1 MRRNPNRVAQRAGLY
16 ATLILLTAVFTGPF
30 LWLVGVSFK
39 SEGAMVA
46 FPVKWLPDRW
56 DWSNFQQ
63 ALTMIPYAGYARNS
77 LTIAVIST
85 VLTTISSAF
94 VGFGFARLRGR
105 GRNLLFRVLLAT
117 MMLPWVITLVPT
129 YIIFARLHLVDTYIP
144 WVLWGVS
151 GSAFLIFMFR
161 QFFVGLPTELE
172 EAAIIDGCGYFRVF
186 WRIFLPQAKPMIAT
200 SAILSFTHS
209 WGDYVAPMLLLSQ
222 DKTTLAV
229 ALSTGYLDPASN
241 PLPTVVAAGAIL
253 YILPVIVLFLV
264 VQRAYVQGHATS
276 GIK

>member
-1 MRRNPNRVAQRAGLY
+1 
-16 ATLILLTAVFTGPF
+16 
-30 LWLVGVSFK
+30 
-39 SEGAMVA
+39 
-46 FPVKWLPDRW
+46 
-56 DWSNFQQ
+56 
-63 ALTMIPYAGYARNS
+63 
-77 LTIAVIST
+77 
-85 VLTTISSAF
+85 
-94 VGFGFARLRGR
+94 
-105 GRNLLFRVLLAT
+105 
-117 MMLPWVITLVPT
+117 
-129 YIIFARLHLVDTYIP
+129 
-144 WVLWGVS
+144 
-151 GSAFLIFMFR
+151 MFR